1 MSKVSISLA
10 RTPFQLFN
18 CIEAIKEFNRN
29 GSNIVICIYKNKV
42 DKKLFN
48 EILKEY
54 LWTKIY
60 FFKLGTINKFF
71 FPFILNKILKS
82 YKKIE
87 FCFFGLIT
95 SYIVHSINQINA
107 KNNILIDDGN
117 ETFLIANN
125 IKNNKYKDKFRNSL
139 GNKILGIKISLDFI
153 IELKIF
159 TFFNLDSYF
168 LNNIVLKNNFN
179 NFKKSIDTLPEEK
192 EIFFIG
198 SNLIDSYISKQY
210 FENIIKNVVEYYS
223 DYKITYIPHRY
234 EDLEYL
240 LKISEKFNF
249 KIKKFSTI
257 LELAILQYGR
267 KPHGLIS
274 IRSTALE
281 TIGYLYDI
289 DFLNIIQIDTDM
301 LLKKE
306 QVLEYKNL
314 YKNYKQKKIN
324 LIDIT

>member
-18 CIEAIKEFNRN
+18 CIEAIKEFNRK
-29 GSNIVICIYKNKV
+29 GSNIVICIYKNEV

-48 EILKEY
+48 EILEGY

-60 FFKLGTINKFF
+60 FFKLDTINKLF
-71 FPFILNKILKS
+71 FPFILNKILKR
-82 YKKIE
+82 YEKIE

-139 GNKILGIKISLDFI
+139 GNKILGINLSLDFI

-168 LNNIVLKNNFN
+168 LNNVILKNNFN
-179 NFKKSIDTLPEEK
+179 NFKESIDTLPEEK

-210 FENIIKNVVEYYS
+210 FENIIKNVIEYYS

-234 EDLEYL
+234 EDLKYL

-289 DFLNIIQIDTDM
+289 DFLNIIQIDTEM

-306 QVLEYKNL
+306 QILEYKNL
-314 YKNYKQKKIN
+314 YKNYKQKNIS